1 MFTKKNLKVGMVV
14 EWRDGRKFMVTPIN
28 DDIVM
33 VDVKG
38 SFSRLSQYN
47 EEFDCAFHKNLDV
60 MKVWSL
66 STVGFDAF
74 KIGETHRELLW
85 EREEA
90 KYYLTLSREYFSE
103 ENRYL
108 NCSIAKQSYFFSTK
122 NEPKQFPDIKTQFTR
137 AEAEDLLDQITHR
150 TGIEEVKKEGEQ

>member
-108 NCSIAKQSYFFSTK
+108 NRSIERQNYFFSSKSETK
-122 NEPKQFPDIKTQFTR
+122 SFPDIKTQFTLE
-137 AEAEDLLDQITHR
+137 EAN
-150 TGIEEVKKEGEQ
+150 EVKNIIKSSIEVVEIKGE